1 MLLDEIQW
9 FDIAFLLAL
18 FIALPIYSARSFR
31 IYLAL
36 AQRGEDLNRSVIYWQ
51 TMGMQWTGFCVLAA
65 GWLLLARPLADL
77 GMQPGS
83 TIGYAIGGALA
94 LLLVAFFGY
103 QLLQIRKIS
112 FDEKQRRF
120 GSLGDVGYALPRT
133 RQEYVF
139 SNFVSITAGI
149 VEEIIYRGYVIW
161 LLSLY
166 MPLWAAAIVSTIA
179 FGVAHA
185 YQGWEGILKT
195 GVVGGIFAAIYL
207 ATGSIWIPVVLHA
220 LLDMLQM
227 AMVRELHINRDAASE
242 LPDPR

>member
-1 MLLDEIQW
+1 MTEFNEIHW

-36 AQRGEDLNRSVIYWQ
+36 AHRGEDLNRSIIYWQ
-51 TMGMQWTGFCVLAA
+51 TMGMQWTGFTILAA
-65 GWLLLARPLADL
+65 GWLLLDRPLANL

-83 TIGYAIGGALA
+83 AIGYATGGAVA
-94 LLLVAFFGY
+94 LLLVVFFGY
-103 QLLQIRKIS
+103 QLTQIRKIS
-112 FDEKQRRF
+112 FAEKQRQF
-120 GSLGDVGYALPRT
+120 VALGVVGYALPRT

-149 VEEIIYRGYVIW
+149 VEELVYRGYVIW

-195 GVVGGIFAAIYL
+195 GFVGGIFATIYL

-227 AMVRELHINRDAASE
+227 AMVRELHIDRSVED
-242 LPDPR
+242 